1 MFGFHWSYVL
11 RIDSFVLTGNVPDNY
26 LSSGSAGTRSSS
38 NSSNNVEDP
47 QSEVISGQEDD
58 LYERYTPDGRTVGDI
73 GPRSLNTPEVLE
85 IRTNIADGAE

>member
-1 MFGFHWSYVL
+1 MPNA
-11 RIDSFVLTGNVPDNY
+11 DNVPDND
-26 LSSGSAGTRSSS
+26 LSSASAGTRSSS

-73 GPRSLNTPEVLE
+73 GPRSLNTPPNTPEVLE
-85 IRTNIADGAE
+85 IRTNIAHGAK